1 MLTQLLRHRWI
12 FLVQGGLTF
21 LLGLELVG
29 LQPLLQDQFWGT
41 FVTIVALLS
50 TGFVLVSAGLLDLA
64 VALDETR
71 RQRTLRSWMAWW
83 VFGAIGLAIGLF
95 VVLYPGVT
103 MCSLAFV
110 AAAHALVTTG
120 IDLAILP
127 AFHRHAL
134 QRNILLGSA
143 LTSVC
148 LGVLLVIGGRG
159 TEDMATRAIGLYA
172 LYFGLRLTWLG
183 FRLAT
188 GQQSP
193 VHVS

>member
-29 LQPLLQDQFWGT
+29 LRPLLQDQVWET
-41 FVTIVALLS
+41 FVAIVALLS
-50 TGFVLVSAGLLDLA
+50 TGFVLALAGLLDLA
-64 VALDETR
+64 VAVGEAK
-71 RQRTLRSWMAWW
+71 RQRALRSWMAWCIP
-83 VFGAIGLAIGLF
+83 GAIGLAIGLF
-95 VVLYPGVT
+95 VVLSPGVN
-103 MCSLAFV
+103 MRFLAFV

-120 IDLAILP
+120 IDLAILTS
-127 AFHRHAL
+127 FNRHTL
-134 QRNILLGSA
+134 QRNVLLGSA
-143 LTSVC
+143 LIGVC
-148 LGVLLVIGGRG
+148 LGVLLAIGGRG

-183 FRLAT
+183 FRFAT
-188 GQQSP
+188 GHQPP